1 MSSFGGTHARG
12 NEQHLIILCNLVAYL
27 LDCKGNEQHIPPQT
41 DTVVRFAPEHVARF
55 LHRLILRPH
64 GKNSSTGRGAEN
76 GLSIF

>member
-41 DTVVRFAPEHVARF
+41 DTVVRFVPEHVARF
-55 LHRLILRPH
+55 
-64 GKNSSTGRGAEN
+64 
-76 GLSIF
+76 